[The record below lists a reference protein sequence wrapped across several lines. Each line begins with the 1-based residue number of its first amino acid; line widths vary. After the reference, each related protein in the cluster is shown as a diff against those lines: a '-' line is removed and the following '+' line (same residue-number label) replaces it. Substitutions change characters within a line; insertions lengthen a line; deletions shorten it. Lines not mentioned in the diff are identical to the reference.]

1 MISII
6 PTELFWLAGAF
17 IMLMAM
23 VSLNLADTWQSGE
36 GSLDGVLTPFAVHPL

>member
-1 MISII
+1 LDRVYLHHH
-6 PTELFWLAGAF
+6 TLGV
-17 IMLMAM
+17 M

>member
-17 IMLMAM
+17 IMLMA
-23 VSLNLADTWQSGE
+23 VLLAATAE
-36 GSLDGVLTPFAVHPL
+36 